1 MTERLSTAQHHLY
14 VESVYTKQKQA
25 HRYKTSGYGGE
36 WEGMGAHQGHGI
48 KRHKLYKID
57 TEGSGRDGGRIRVM
71 GLRDASYI
79 K

>member
-1 MTERLSTAQHHLY
+1 MTERLSTAQHHLF

-57 TEGSGRDGGRIRVM
+57 TQQG
-71 GLRDASYI
+71 YI
-79 K
+79 GPHRELQPLSCNNF